1 MVSALS
7 YLALLP
13 AAGFCYQYFAT
24 KRDEKN
30 YPPPGDLIDV
40 DGCKLHIQCQGKTRP
55 GIPTVIVETGIW
67 DSCQSWKLVQS
78 EIAAT
83 TKICTY
89 DRAGYG
95 WSEKSPRPR
104 TFEHMV
110 LELKTLLEKKGIY
123 PPFIFVGHSLGGAI
137 IRYYHSQY
145 PDEIVGMV
153 FVDAILTT
161 ETPTVFSRAFR
172 VVSQAFS
179 FLAHF
184 GILRLLFKF
193 SPPISSNPQWTP
205 TMQKTYTAC
214 HQAKVNT
221 FATCLAEWD
230 GYETSFRALRTNVRS
245 LKDIPVTIISRDP
258 AKPMRPGMSN
268 EAAKK
273 EREEFEKMHQLQRED
288 LPHARFTIAERSSHL
303 VQLDRPDVIIDEI
316 QHMICHLNGKT

>member
-1 MVSALS
+1 MVNALP

-24 KRDEKN
+24 KQDEKN

-40 DGCKLHIQCQGKTRP
+40 GGYQLHLQCQGKPQP

-67 DSCQSWKLVQS
+67 DSCQSWKLIQS

-83 TKICTY
+83 TRICTY

-95 WSEKSPRPR
+95 WSEQSTCPR

-110 LELKTLLEKKGIY
+110 QELKLALEKKGIH

-137 IRYYHSQY
+137 IRYYQSQY
-145 PDEIVGMV
+145 PNEVVGMI

-161 ETPTVFSRAFR
+161 ETPTVFSRTFR

-193 SPPISSNPQWTP
+193 APPISANPQWTS
-205 TMQKTYTAC
+205 TMQKAYTAC
-214 HQAKVNT
+214 HQAKVKT
-221 FATCLAEWD
+221 FSTCLKEWD
-230 GYETSFRALRTNVRS
+230 GYETSFSDLRRNARS

-258 AKPMRPGMSN
+258 AKPMRPGMSK
-268 EAAKK
+268 EAARK
-273 EREEFEKMHQLQRED
+273 ERSDLEKMNQDTLES
-288 LPHARFTIAERSSHL
+288 LPHARFIVAEGSSHL
-303 VQLDRPDVIIDEI
+303 VQVDRPDVVIDEI
-316 QHMICHLNGKT
+316 RRMANRAMI